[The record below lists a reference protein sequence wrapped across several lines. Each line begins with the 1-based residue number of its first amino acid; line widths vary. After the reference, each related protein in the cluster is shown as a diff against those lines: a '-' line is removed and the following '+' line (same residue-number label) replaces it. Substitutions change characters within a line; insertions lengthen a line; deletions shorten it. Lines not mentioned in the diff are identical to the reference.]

1 MYSQTQG
8 KGNVKTPLT
17 LTSTV
22 NSFIV
27 AVFTIACPVAQFVE
41 VDAFFCPGTLY
52 VIQGTSDHHLSCT
65 YSSEN
70 KKTNIYFNIINSCLL
85 NEL

>member
-8 KGNVKTPLT
+8 KGNGDVKTPLT

-27 AVFTIACPVAQFVE
+27 AVFTISSAVAEFVE
-41 VDAFFCPGTLY
+41 VDTFLCPGALY
-52 VIQGTSDHHLSCT
+52 VIQRTSDHHLLCT
-65 YSSEN
+65 
-70 KKTNIYFNIINSCLL
+70 
-85 NEL
+85 